1 MVTRKGL
8 LMVAG
13 AGICWAT
20 TGLFG
25 TLLFREGIDPVN
37 VASTRNALAAL
48 IFLLY
53 LVITQPQLLRLDKNQ
68 LLILLPG
75 SLVGVTLFNLFYLN
89 AIDEAG
95 MSTAVVLLYTSPV
108 FAVLLSRLFLKEP
121 LTLHKV
127 ASLGLAFGGVILV
140 VEAFELSALIDN
152 YTGILLG
159 LASGVS
165 FALLSVFG
173 KHLTGSLDRL
183 TASFYLLFLG
193 ALFLSFI
200 RAPWNGLVEA
210 AASPGLLAA
219 LAAMVIIST
228 FLSHFLYLYGLSYL
242 QAGRASIAVSVE
254 PAAAILLAFIFLG
267 EQLSLLQYA
276 GVLLVLAAVFLLRLE
291 RDSDSGD

>member
-68 LLILLPG
+68 LLTLLPG
-75 SLVGVTLFNLFYLN
+75 SLVGVTLFNLFYMN

-267 EQLSLLQYA
+267 ERLSLLQYV

>member
-68 LLILLPG
+68 LLTLLPG
-75 SLVGVTLFNLFYLN
+75 SLVGVTLFNLFYMN

-200 RAPWNGLVEA
+200 RTPWNGLVEA

-267 EQLSLLQYA
+267 ERLSLLQYV